1 MTNQRKIYCIDFF
14 AFRIN
19 VKRFW
24 LECVGI
30 FMIFV
35 SCAMPVGATNL
46 KEGNLADTT
55 NAKEAEQKAI
65 IKTEA
70 NKKEAKKDGKIQ
82 NVDFGSLS
90 YDLPQDDLS
99 KKADTNDTKSKI
111 QTESCNELCEYIK
124 EQIAT
129 TKRKN
134 GYFVAV
140 SGGANVLEAYNRLEW
155 IPTFGVSF
163 GVHSFFT
170 PYIGVRGYVSA
181 DVGFGRYEGVLG
193 MVSLGL
199 DALAEFSL
207 NRKKTAF
214 LGGLLGFG
222 VDGYVYYDKRD
233 FSSLK
238 TMQKSG
244 GFYMEMGVSL
254 SFLRHNRLNIIGRF
268 IPARS
273 VQDFSSAVLA
283 FGQYSYTF

>member
-1 MTNQRKIYCIDFF
+1 M
-14 AFRIN
+14 
-19 VKRFW
+19 V
-24 LECVGI
+24 
-30 FMIFV
+30 FV

-65 IKTEA
+65 IKKESI
-70 NKKEAKKDGKIQ
+70 KKEAKKDGKIQ

-193 MVSLGL
+193 MVSLGI
-199 DALAEFSL
+199 DTLAEFSL